1 MDMKVWLGGDG
12 SYVEFNNGAKSIV
25 LSGVTMAAG
34 NTALADAEVITFG
47 DASDFSLG
55 FDGTQLEFLPVTD
68 DTGAVNIGD
77 GTKDADFKVF
87 LGTTSAYF
95 QCDVGNGQVNI
106 EGAELH
112 LGDNDLV
119 EFGDATAGDVTLG
132 WNASNLVFLP
142 AADDTGAIV
151 IGDGSTPKDMDFKV
165 FLGAAGSYFEC
176 NRGDGQ
182 VNIEGGELHLGDND
196 LIEFGDATAGDVTL
210 GWNASNLVFL
220 PAADDTGAVIIG
232 DGSTPKDIDFK
243 VFLGASGS
251 YFECNRG
258 DGQVNIEGGELHLG
272 DNDLIEF
279 GDATAGDFTLG
290 FNASNLVVLP
300 AADDTGA
307 VVIGD
312 GSTPKDVDF
321 KVFLGAAGSYFE
333 CERGEGQVNIEGAEL
348 HLGDGDKLEFGDG
361 AGGDVTIDW
370 NSAQLNILA
379 LADDEIIKFGNGTN
393 SFDIWTYGNTATDYI
408 LCDAGAN
415 KQSFVGEYFP
425 AMKTPVAITGNA
437 TLNATH
443 FGALVQ
449 SNGAANTDIL
459 TLPDA
464 AADNAGAWIYAQRI
478 ADFGWTVATNT
489 ADTLVGVN
497 NASADS
503 VTFNTANEKI
513 GSCGLFVS
521 DGALWHFFPS
531 AGTYTLNDA

>member
-1 MDMKVWLGGDG
+1 MGDKNILRLWSAATQDSGNRLDIPSGGSINLVPAVNDQGVLNVGNNTTSMDMKVWLGGDG

-112 LGDNDLV
+112 LGD
-119 EFGDATAGDVTLG
+119 
-132 WNASNLVFLP
+132 S
-142 AADDTGAIV
+142 
-151 IGDGSTPKDMDFKV
+151 
-165 FLGAAGSYFEC
+165 
-176 NRGDGQ
+176 
-182 VNIEGGELHLGDND
+182 
-196 LIEFGDATAGDVTL
+196 
-210 GWNASNLVFL
+210 
-220 PAADDTGAVIIG
+220 
-232 DGSTPKDIDFK
+232 
-243 VFLGASGS
+243 
-251 YFECNRG
+251 
-258 DGQVNIEGGELHLG
+258 
-272 DNDLIEF
+272 DLIEF

-290 FNASNLVVLP
+290 FDGSQLEFLP
-300 AADDTGA
+300 TTDDTGA
-307 VVIGD
+307 VNIGD
-312 GSTPKDVDF
+312 GTTDADF
-321 KVFLGAAGSYFE
+321 KVFLGTTSAYFQ
-333 CERGEGQVNIEGAEL
+333 CDVGEGQVNIEGAEL
-348 HLGDGDKLEFGDG
+348 HLGDTDKLEFGDG

-393 SFDIWTYGNTATDYI
+393 SFDIWTYGNAATDYI

-464 AADNAGAWIYAQRI
+464 AAGNAGAWIYAQRI
-478 ADFGWTVATNT
+478 VDFGWTVATNT

-531 AGTYTLNDA
+531 AGGYTLNDA